1 MQGLTEQD
9 WDTLLRRIAD
19 TKCTPV
25 VGRGACSPT
34 PPEGCDPAQW
44 NFQYPLSPEM
54 CREWARQV
62 DYPFANAGE
71 LDRVAQFVAIQRDQS
86 VPKEYIQKLFAAAK
100 APDFNCANEP
110 HRILAALPIPVYLT
124 TNFDDFLS
132 QALRKKAEKDKDP
145 QVRLCRWNKYIPDD
159 VEIYLAETEKPTVAN
174 PLIYHFLGRSDYPE
188 SLVLT
193 EDDQY
198 EFLINLARDEQE
210 LINHWVQRALSST
223 TILFLGFTLQ
233 DRDFLLLFRLLG
245 HFLRE
250 SQRIHVAV
258 QLAPDQAT
266 SGDPEK
272 AVAYLNSYFDNFRI
286 RVYWGDCKKFTAEL
300 WSRWQARSTIPAGL

>member
-34 PPEGCDPAQW
+34 PPAGSDPAQW
-44 NFQYPLSPEM
+44 TFRYPLSEEV
-54 CREWARQV
+54 CRSWAKKV
-62 DYPFANAGE
+62 DYPFADAAAI
-71 LDRVAQFVAIQRDQS
+71 DRVAQFVAIQRDQS
-86 VPKEYIQKLFAAAK
+86 APKEYVQKLFAAAK
-100 APDFNCANEP
+100 PPDFSVANEP
-110 HRILAALPIPVYLT
+110 HRVLAALPIPVYLT
-124 TNFDDFLS
+124 TNFDDFLT
-132 QALRKKAEKDKDP
+132 QALKQRPEKDKDP
-145 QVRLCRWNKYIPDD
+145 HVRLCRWNKYIPDD
-159 VEIYLAETEKPTVAN
+159 LEIYAGEMEKPTVAN
-174 PLIYHFLGRSDYPE
+174 PLVYHFLGRSDYSE

-198 EFLINLARDEQE
+198 EFLINLARDEPE

-223 TILFLGFTLQ
+223 TILFLGYTLQ
-233 DRDFLLLFRLLG
+233 DHDFLLLFRLLG

-258 QLAPDQAT
+258 QLAPDQVT
-266 SGDPEK
+266 SVDPEK

-286 RVYWGDCKKFTAEL
+286 RVYWGDCKQFAAEL
-300 WSRWQARSTIPAGL
+300 WSRWQARPAAAP